1 MSLVRA
7 SVWIRYLA
15 ISITLALLPGAVE
28 DAAVAPRV
36 GAFAMTDVFDER
48 AFVDRSI
55 LPFHFALAVPLIVLP
70 VALILPTIP
79 ISHHTSAIL
88 LIVSPVTC
96 VLGVASAPLVRTS
109 ALHLVLLKLSVI
121 AVPSVPFEFTAT
133 VLLVVVPVPNVDR
146 AVRIFHLALA
156 RAPIILV
163 LSLVIRTRWPGEL
176 ALTMAAVCTPHTSVG
191 ASIAV
196 GV

>member
-1 MSLVRA
+1 MTLVRA

-15 ISITLALLPGAVE
+15 ISITHALLPGAVE

-36 GAFAMTDVFDER
+36 GAPALTDVIDKR
-48 AFVDRSI
+48 TFVDRSI
-55 LPFHFALAVPLIVLP
+55 LPFHFALAVPLVVPP
-70 VALILPTIP
+70 VALILSTIP
-79 ISHHTSAIL
+79 VSHHTSAIL
-88 LIVSPVTC
+88 LIVPPVTS
-96 VLGVASAPLVRTS
+96 VLGVASAPFVRTS

-121 AVPSVPFEFTAT
+121 AVPSVPFEFTST
-133 VLLVVVPVPNVDR
+133 VLLVVVPVSNVDR
-146 AVRIFHLALA
+146 AIRIFHLALA

-163 LSLVIRTRWPGEL
+163 LSLVISTRWPSEL
-176 ALTMAAVCTPHTSVG
+176 ALTMAAIGTPHTSIG